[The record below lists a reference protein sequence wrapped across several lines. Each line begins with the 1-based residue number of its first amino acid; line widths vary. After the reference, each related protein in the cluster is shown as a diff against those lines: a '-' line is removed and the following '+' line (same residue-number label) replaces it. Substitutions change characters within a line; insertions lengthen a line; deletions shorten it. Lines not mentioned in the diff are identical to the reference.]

1 MNIIVKGSHMDL
13 TEAIRDYVEKKVR
26 TLEKF
31 LDANARIEAEVGKT
45 TNHHKHGDIF
55 RAELNISHQGKMTF
69 VKAEEADLYAAID
82 KVRDEA
88 AHVLT
93 SKKDKRQSLFR
104 RGAQKMKGMFR
115 RGGKNGDG
123 SADLAA
129 DGADDMPLE

>member
-1 MNIIVKGSHMDL
+1 MNIIVKGSHMDV
-13 TEAIRDYVEKKVR
+13 TDAIREYVEKKVK

-31 LDANARIEAEVGKT
+31 LDVNARIDAEVGKT

-55 RAELNISHQGKMTF
+55 RAELNITNEGQSVF

-88 AHVLT
+88 SHILN
-93 SKKDKRQSLFR
+93 SKKDKKQSLFR

-115 RGGKNGDG
+115 RGGKEDV
-123 SADLAA
+123 S
-129 DGADDMPLE
+129 ETE